1 MRSWVLLVL
10 LLQASLLL
18 AQQSGELIFFSLFTY
33 TFMRALVLIKP
44 PTRES
49 EFSHFLSPSECERV

>member
-1 MRSWVLLVL
+1 MRCWVLLVL

-33 TFMRALVLIKP
+33 TFMRP
-44 PTRES
+44 
-49 EFSHFLSPSECERV
+49 F

>member
-33 TFMRALVLIKP
+33 TFMRSLHVLIKP

-49 EFSHFLSPSECERV
+49 EFSHLSPSEFIA